1 MSTAITH
8 NQITLTTGI
17 TPSAPPANEAALYA
31 GSDNK
36 MRQIDDA
43 GNIRNIYPLINFQD
57 EQTDYGDQRIIRVPY
72 GTKYDDGAGYTR
84 LMVVP
89 RMAQRRWSIWFPY
102 SDTVG
107 VNGNE
112 ALTATSGGAA
122 VVSEFKNKHF
132 TNRYTTTTTS
142 ANAAGLTKPLAEVRG
157 VYFPY
162 MSTIIHTA
170 SSMVGQRIW
179 VGLFSLV
186 PSNIDLVNNTT
197 SLAAFN
203 YTYTDGNWYAYT
215 RDASTNTR
223 TLIAAGSTDTSYRLE
238 LWYSNATYYFRM
250 NDLPVISIS
259 TTLPS
264 TTVNL
269 KPYIYVIGNGSAS
282 VLNISRIYLEQN

>member
-1 MSTAITH
+1 MSTSITH
-8 NQITLTTGI
+8 NQITLTTGS
-17 TPSAPPANEAALYA
+17 TPTSPPANEVSLYA
-31 GSDNK
+31 GTDDK

-43 GNIRNIYPLINFQD
+43 GNVRYVYPAINFQD
-57 EQTDYGDQRIIRVPY
+57 EQTDYGDQRIIRAPY
-72 GTKYDDGAGYTR
+72 GTKFDNGTETTR
-84 LMVVP
+84 LMIMP

-102 SDTVG
+102 SDTTG

-132 TNRYTTTTTS
+132 TNRYTTTTVT
-142 ANAAGLTKPLAEVRG
+142 ANAAGLTKPLADTRG

-170 SSMVGQRIW
+170 SSMSGQRIW
-179 VGLFSLV
+179 VGLFSLA
-186 PSNIDLVNNTT
+186 PSNIDEVNNTT

-203 YTYTDGNWYAYT
+203 YTYTDANWYAYT
-215 RDASTNTR
+215 RDSSLNTR
-223 TLIAAGSTDTSYRLE
+223 TLITAGATNTSYRLE
-238 LWYSNATYYFRM
+238 LWYSNATYHFRM
-250 NDLPVISIS
+250 NDLPVVSIS

-269 KPYIYVIGNGSAS
+269 KPYIYVLGNGSAS